1 MINYIQEDITALDG
15 DCIVNAANEKLLP
28 GSGVCGAIHAA
39 AGPELAEE
47 CLRIGHCGVGEARIT
62 GAYNITNVRH
72 IIHTVGPVW
81 RGGRQGEEQYL
92 ANCYEKRCCWHLI
105 TISAPSPFPIS
116 ALAFSGFPKTLQPGS
131 P

>member
-1 MINYIQEDITALDG
+1 MINYIQEDITTLDG
-15 DCIVNAANEKLLP
+15 DCIVNAANEQLLP

-47 CLRIGHCGVGEARIT
+47 CLRVGHCGVGEARIT

-81 RGGRQGEEQYL
+81 RAGRQGEEQYL
-92 ANCYEKRCCWHLI
+92 ANCYEKTLLLASHHHIR
-105 TISAPSPFPIS
+105 TIAFPNIS
-116 ALAFSGFPKTLQPGS
+116 TGIFGFPKDLS
-131 P
+131 LIHI

>member
-15 DCIVNAANEKLLP
+15 DCIVNAANEQLLP

-81 RGGRQGEEQYL
+81 RGGR
-92 ANCYEKRCCWHLI
+92 
-105 TISAPSPFPIS
+105 
-116 ALAFSGFPKTLQPGS
+116 
-131 P
+131 